1 MIIRFISSWTF
12 VWEDQEAVHV
22 RNDMLKTCW
31 PWHAEEPN
39 MPKQFRESLL
49 ADLLH
54 TVFMFLLCDIGTKKL
69 LVIFNY
75 HVLIDEILQN
85 IQYMLLLDV
94 QMKYSWKLIIVSY
107 NTVLYTIPI
116 LHFSIDNHTFF
127 VATATRNIGLFFRF
141 VGIWIC

>member
-1 MIIRFISSWTF
+1 
-12 VWEDQEAVHV
+12 
-22 RNDMLKTCW
+22 
-31 PWHAEEPN
+31 

-94 QMKYSWKLIIVSY
+94 QMKYS
-107 NTVLYTIPI
+107 
-116 LHFSIDNHTFF
+116 
-127 VATATRNIGLFFRF
+127 
-141 VGIWIC
+141 